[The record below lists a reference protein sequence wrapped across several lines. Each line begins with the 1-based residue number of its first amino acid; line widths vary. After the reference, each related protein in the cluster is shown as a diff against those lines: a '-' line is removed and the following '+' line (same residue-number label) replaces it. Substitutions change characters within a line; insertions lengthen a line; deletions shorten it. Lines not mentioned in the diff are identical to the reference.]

1 LRSLVSRH
9 GKTLLRL
16 DWHGVYFPDCSPSEL
31 LEVMRGF
38 QALEEVH
45 VDYPDGDQF
54 LRDPGSPLA
63 RWPQD
68 EVRRYL
74 LKETDVYPLD

>member
-1 LRSLVSRH
+1 
-9 GKTLLRL
+9 
-16 DWHGVYFPDCSPSEL
+16 
-31 LEVMRGF
+31 MRGF